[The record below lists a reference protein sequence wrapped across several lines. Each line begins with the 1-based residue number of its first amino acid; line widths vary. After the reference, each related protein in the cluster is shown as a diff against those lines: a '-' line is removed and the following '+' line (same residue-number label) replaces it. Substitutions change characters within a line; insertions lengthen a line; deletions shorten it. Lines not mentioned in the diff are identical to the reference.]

1 MLARKGKYFWA
12 NKLFC
17 LQKIDSHGIYKKK
30 TSDMLVATPEY
41 RRPHLFYKLCENFSR
56 IKTNRNNEFY
66 HIDHSRM
73 IKDSEILEK
82 SVFE

>member
-17 LQKIDSHGIYKKK
+17 LQKNRFTWYKKK

-41 RRPHLFYKLCENFSR
+41 RRPHLFHKLRENFSR